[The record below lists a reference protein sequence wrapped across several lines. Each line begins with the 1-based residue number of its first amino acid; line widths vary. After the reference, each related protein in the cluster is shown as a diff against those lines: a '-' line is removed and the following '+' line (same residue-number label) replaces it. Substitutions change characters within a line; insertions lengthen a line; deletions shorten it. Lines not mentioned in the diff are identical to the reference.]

1 MILRKNKKKEVLNNN
16 LLKERNAS
24 LVKQNSVLEKRLLAT
39 EVELL
44 RKIVALYEEKEI
56 I

>member
-1 MILRKNKKKEVLNNN
+1 MKLRTNKKKEVLNNN

-24 LVKQNSVLEKRLLAT
+24 LVKQNTVLEKRLLAT

-44 RKIVALYEEKEI
+44 RKIVTLYETKEI
-56 I
+56 K